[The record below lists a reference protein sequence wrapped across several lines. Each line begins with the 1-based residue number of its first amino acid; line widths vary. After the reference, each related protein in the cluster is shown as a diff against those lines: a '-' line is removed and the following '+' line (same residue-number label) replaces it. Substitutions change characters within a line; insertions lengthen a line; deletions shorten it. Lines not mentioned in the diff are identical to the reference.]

1 MFLNDV
7 QSKVNTPG
15 VASFEKSWS
24 MEQIVDLID
33 KAVRNGTKISPAG
46 ALHSMGG
53 QQLIEKE

>member
-1 MFLNDV
+1 
-7 QSKVNTPG
+7 
-15 VASFEKSWS
+15 